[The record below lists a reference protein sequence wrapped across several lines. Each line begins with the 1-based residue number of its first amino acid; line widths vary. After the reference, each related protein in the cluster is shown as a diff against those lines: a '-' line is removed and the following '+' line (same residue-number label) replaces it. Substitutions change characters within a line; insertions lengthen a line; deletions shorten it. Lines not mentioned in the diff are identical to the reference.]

1 MILLDY
7 PIKCFNWTMTMRL
20 SNYLLAVIV
29 RNAKSGM
36 VSATQKS
43 PLLSGKAAP
52 SPGKAKKIYC
62 KLCCLEYWGNTK
74 CYKDLLSLAGINP
87 HQHHTDQSADS

>member
-7 PIKCFNWTMTMRL
+7 PIKCFNWTMNMRL

-43 PLLSGKAAP
+43 PLLSGKAEK
-52 SPGKAKKIYC
+52 SI
-62 KLCCLEYWGNTK
+62 
-74 CYKDLLSLAGINP
+74 LL
-87 HQHHTDQSADS
+87 

>member
-7 PIKCFNWTMTMRL
+7 PIKCFNWTMNMRL

-43 PLLSGKAAP
+43 PLLSGKA
-52 SPGKAKKIYC
+52 KKSIVSC
-62 KLCCLEYWGNTK
+62 AVWNTGGI
-74 CYKDLLSLAGINP
+74 LSVRRICLAGVNP
-87 HQHHTDQSADS
+87 HQHQTDHSVDS